1 MNSLTLGTAKELLHK
16 NMESKNLRRHC
27 YAVGKVLRAYYDF
40 YKQEGRD
47 LEGLTAD
54 DWEIAGLLHDA
65 DYELTKE
72 DWGRHTLVAVE
83 WLKDYET
90 KEAIVNALKSHNNK
104 ITGLREPQTLLE
116 WTLECCDE
124 LTGFIVAVAL
134 MTPNKKLADVTSESV
149 LKKFSQPSFARAVD
163 REQIKQC
170 ESRVSVSVA
179 KFVEISL
186 KAMQKSS
193 ELLGL

>member
-1 MNSLTLGTAKELLHK
+1 
-16 NMESKNLRRHC
+16 
-27 YAVGKVLRAYYDF
+27 
-40 YKQEGRD
+40 
-47 LEGLTAD
+47 
-54 DWEIAGLLHDA
+54 LLHDA

-72 DWGRHTLVAVE
+72 DWGKHTLVALD
-83 WLKDYET
+83 WLKEYEVKAELT
-90 KEAIVNALKSHNNK
+90 NALKSHNNK

-134 MTPNKKLADVTSESV
+134 MTPRKKLSDVAVDSV

-170 ESRVSVSVA
+170 ESRVNVPVS
-179 KFVEISL
+179 KFVEVSL
-186 KAMQKSS
+186 KAMQDNS